1 MADEDL
7 MIVCSTLILV
17 ASVASE
23 AISALNLGAVH
34 KKRKRKHKSWVNR
47 YLKDRV
53 KFSTFVTL
61 VPKLSNFN
69 PERFFNFMR
78 MDLETFEE
86 LFALVEPEIV
96 RQRTKFRLV
105 CLHLHF
111 MLPLQK
117 KY

>member
-17 ASVASE
+17 ASIAS
-23 AISALNLGAVH
+23 ATISALNLGAMH
-34 KKRKRKHKSWVNR
+34 KKRKHKSWVNR

-61 VPKLSNFN
+61 FPKLNNFN
-69 PERFFNFMR
+69 PERFFHFMR

-86 LFALVEPEIV
+86 LL
-96 RQRTKFRLV
+96 RHQRIININK
-105 CLHLHF
+105 
-111 MLPLQK
+111 
-117 KY
+117 